1 MFYLETIPQD
11 QQCNDNY
18 FQRSYGSFAFSAV
31 ATPAIL
37 LLGNDNIVRS
47 VDFMDDFSHLQYSDK
62 EKTRCKIMT
71 AVVNACGRWYITNRG
86 IYYVWKSHTEYLLGL

>member
-1 MFYLETIPQD
+1 MFYLETIPHD

-37 LLGNDNIVRS
+37 LSGDANIIQS
-47 VDFMDDFSHLQYSDK
+47 MDFMDDFSHLQYSDK
-62 EKTRCKIMT
+62 EKTRCKIMI
-71 AVVNACGRWYITNRG
+71 AVVTACRRWYITRERS
-86 IYYVWKSHTEYLLGL
+86 I

>member
-71 AVVNACGRWYITNRG
+71 AVVNACGRWDITCEM
-86 IYYVWKSHTEYLLGL
+86 VDLTMEE

>member
-37 LLGNDNIVRS
+37 LSGDANIVQS
-47 VDFMDDFSHLQYSDK
+47 MDFMDDFPHLQYSDK
-62 EKTRCKIMT
+62 EKTRCKIIKIMIST
-71 AVVNACGRWYITNRG
+71 ITCKMVESN
-86 IYYVWKSHTEYLLGL
+86 